1 MADANGANYAISQA
15 PTPSTLM
22 GAEWGGKVRATHD
35 SYTFASAIATFTVNV
50 GVLKPGEVY
59 IDGFIQG
66 ADLGSATTLTMGSGT
81 TADRFLAAT
90 VFTTAGQVTACRAAA
105 GLGYK
110 NDTAVDIPIFVTV
123 GAETANG
130 AIEVVI
136 YKLAAN

>member
-1 MADANGANYAISQA
+1 
-15 PTPSTLM
+15 M

-59 IDGFIQG
+59 IDGFIFS
-66 ADLGSATTLTMGSGT
+66 ADLGSATTLTLGSGT

-90 VFTTAGQVTACRAAA
+90 VFTTAGQVTACRASA

-110 NDTAVDIPIFVTV
+110 NDTDDDIPIFITV

>member
-1 MADANGANYAISQA
+1 MADANGANYTIYAA

-35 SYTFASAIATFTVNV
+35 TYTFASAIATFTVNV

-59 IDGFIQG
+59 IDGFIHS
-66 ADLGSATTLTMGSGT
+66 ADLGSATTLTLGDAGDV
-81 TADRFLAAT
+81 DRYLAAT
-90 VFTTAGQVTACRAAA
+90 VFTTAGQVTACRKAE

-110 NDTAVDIPIFVTV
+110 NDTDDDIPLYVTV

-130 AIEVVI
+130 AIEVII